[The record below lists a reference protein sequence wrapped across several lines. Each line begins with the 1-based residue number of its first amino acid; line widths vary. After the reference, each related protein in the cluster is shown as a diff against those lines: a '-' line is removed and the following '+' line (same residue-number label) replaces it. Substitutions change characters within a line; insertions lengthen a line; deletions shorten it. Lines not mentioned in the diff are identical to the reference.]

1 MSKTNFLKEKLY
13 NIWKY
18 IKNPAK
24 LILKICIYD
33 NYRFAP
39 LIPDKLFLKCYFR
52 LHMNEKL
59 NLRHPKTFNEKMQW
73 LKLYDRKPQY
83 SVMVDK
89 AAVKNYIAEKI
100 GEKYLIPTIGVYKNT
115 DEIPFD
121 ELPQKF
127 VIKCTHDS
135 GSVFLCDKEKGID
148 TEKLKAEITK
158 KLNIPFYYCGRE
170 WPYKNVTPQ
179 IIIEEFISD
188 ENGNHPVDYKFF
200 CFDGKMEIFK
210 IDYNRFVNHSSNYYN
225 KNCEYLNIGE
235 INNPPDPSIKLILP
249 DNFNEMIALAE
260 KLSNKMP
267 FVRVD
272 LYTTNNQIY
281 FGELTFFP
289 ANGIGRFIGNG
300 DVILGNLL
308 QLPSKK

>member
-1 MSKTNFLKEKLY
+1 
-13 NIWKY
+13 
-18 IKNPAK
+18 
-24 LILKICIYD
+24 
-33 NYRFAP
+33 
-39 LIPDKLFLKCYFR
+39 
-52 LHMNEKL
+52 MNEKL

-158 KLNIPFYYCGRE
+158 KLNIPFIIAAENGLIKTLLLKLSS
-170 WPYKNVTPQ
+170 KNLFLTKTAIILSIINSFALTAKWKYSKLTITVLLITVPT
-179 IIIEEFISD
+179 III
-188 ENGNHPVDYKFF
+188 KT
-200 CFDGKMEIFK
+200 
-210 IDYNRFVNHSSNYYN
+210 VN
-225 KNCEYLNIGE
+225 I
-235 INNPPDPSIKLILP
+235 
-249 DNFNEMIALAE
+249 
-260 KLSNKMP
+260 
-267 FVRVD
+267 
-272 LYTTNNQIY
+272 
-281 FGELTFFP
+281 
-289 ANGIGRFIGNG
+289 
-300 DVILGNLL
+300 
-308 QLPSKK
+308 